1 MNRLAALSTALF
13 VLGQSA
19 AAPPEPALATVL
31 ERAGAYVVEFQR
43 QLSGIVAEEHY
54 VQDVRMSTPYT
65 GSRLMSPT
73 LSHRE
78 LISDFLLV
86 RPAGADRWVEFRD
99 VFDVDGRPVRD
110 RDERLSKLFLEP
122 NRSTADQVQKI
133 VAESTR
139 YNIGNMQRTVN
150 VPVLPLVFLD
160 PAQQGRFR
168 FKRTTGGTPLL
179 ARLARKDAH
188 AGPPSHFEAPADAW
202 VIQYEEV
209 EKLTMIRTTNG
220 RDLPAHGRFWIEPAT
235 GRVLMSE
242 LVAEDISLRGTIGVS
257 YQSAPLVG
265 LLVPVEM
272 RERYLIRRDGSRIE
286 GVATYSRFRQF
297 QVKVDEK
304 IAPIKQ

>member
-1 MNRLAALSTALF
+1 MGSLAQPSAAQPPTLAA
-13 VLGQSA
+13 
-19 AAPPEPALATVL
+19 VL

-54 VQDVRMSTPYT
+54 VQDVRTTLLSTSGRFMSLPA
-65 GSRLMSPT
+65 R
-73 LSHRE
+73 SHRE

-86 RPAGADRWVEFRD
+86 RPIGADRWVEFRD

-110 RDERLSKLFLEP
+110 RDERLTKLFLEP

-133 VAESTR
+133 IAESTR
-139 YNIGNMQRTVN
+139 YNIGTMQRTVN

-160 PAQQGRFR
+160 PAQQHRFR
-168 FKRTTGGTPLL
+168 FTRTSRGTPPL
-179 ARLARKDAH
+179 LARKDAD
-188 AGPPSHFEAPADAW
+188 ARPPSVFEAPADAW

-220 RDLPAHGRFWIEPAT
+220 RDLPARGRFWIEPAS

-242 LVAEDISLRGTIGVS
+242 LVAEDLSLRGAIGVS
-257 YQSAPLVG
+257 YQSEPLVG

-272 RERYLIRRDGSRIE
+272 RERYLNRRDGSRIE
-286 GVATYSRFRQF
+286 GVATYGKFRQF

-304 IAPIKQ
+304 IAPIK

>member
-1 MNRLAALSTALF
+1 MGSLAQPSSAQPPTLAA
-13 VLGQSA
+13 
-19 AAPPEPALATVL
+19 VL
-31 ERAGAYVVEFQR
+31 ERAGVYVVEFQR

-54 VQDVRMSTPYT
+54 VQDVRMVLPSAT
-65 GSRLMSPT
+65 GRFRPLPP

-99 VFDVDGRPVRD
+99 VFDVDGKPVRD
-110 RDERLSKLFLEP
+110 RDERLTKLFLEP

-179 ARLARKDAH
+179 AHIARKNAD

-257 YQSAPLVG
+257 YQSEPLVG

-286 GVATYSRFRQF
+286 GVATYGKFRQF